1 MMTVRALHRLVLS
14 AAALCALATAAHA
27 QGASHYDTPLMVVRF
42 NQERVY
48 YQQPLYGALS
58 RALQAKPG
66 VVFNIISLVPET
78 GNKRADKKLMEDA
91 RKTTGVFVSDMMKM
105 GIPESR
111 IRVSYQGDRGVE
123 ANEVHMFV
131 E

>member
-1 MMTVRALHRLVLS
+1 MKSFRTLHRLVLS

-58 RALQAKPG
+58 RALQAKQG

-105 GIPESR
+105 GIPENR